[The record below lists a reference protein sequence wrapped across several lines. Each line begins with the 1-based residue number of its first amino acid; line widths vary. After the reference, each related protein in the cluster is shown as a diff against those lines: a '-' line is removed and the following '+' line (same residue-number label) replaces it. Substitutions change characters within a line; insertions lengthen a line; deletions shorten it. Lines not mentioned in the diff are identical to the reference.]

1 MKNVNFDFKIES
13 IKYSNNTN
21 SNSAISPFKEAAK
34 ARQISEINFTSMLP
48 TKGKDI
54 SLKIM
59 TIETVKIN
67 AETIVMKGFKQ
78 SYKGTDYYL
87 AIRVSKAPTSANVHD
102 VEECPYCESTG
113 HIRVVDQ
120 NTALLCPACNGVGNV
135 SIDKYEV
142 LECCLFMR
150 CTIKVETTAAKP
162 HIRNVFIR
170 EKKLNLSEFERLL
183 KLCLEQVEFASDLA
197 DF

>member
-1 MKNVNFDFKIES
+1 MKKVNFDFKIQS
-13 IKYSNNTN
+13 IKYSNNTT

-34 ARQISEINFTSMLP
+34 ARQVSEINFTAMLP

-67 AETIVMKGFKQ
+67 AETIVLNGFKT

-87 AIRVSKAPTSANVHD
+87 AVRVSKAPISANLAN
-102 VEECPYCESTG
+102 VEECPYCDSTG
-113 HIRVVDQ
+113 YIRVVDQ
-120 NTALLCPACNGVGNV
+120 STTLLCPACNGVGNV
-135 SIDKYEV
+135 SVDKYEV

-150 CTIKVETTAAKP
+150 STIKVETTAKKP
-162 HIRNVFIR
+162 YIRNVFTR
-170 EKKLNLSEFERLL
+170 ERKLNFGEFEVLL
-183 KLCLEQVEFASDLA
+183 RICLEQVEVASNLA
-197 DF
+197 NF